1 LLATCSGNMSA
12 PLLGSVILSDTGLK
26 KAQAKVE
33 AASSKVSFSWI
44 TGEMITHVILS
55 TGLAA
60 AVYVAHSIVGYPLST
75 GAFIKMHLLLGVV
88 LGLLLVGRII
98 LGTSRV
104 SSVASTVQGFTKSCR
119 QMAVLSTFVA
129 ETLTSAA
136 GAETE
141 KKAIGKFRFELVRLL
156 NMAFYCFTLML
167 DGQKL
172 AVPPSSLQRPDG
184 SMHEMEILSA
194 VDNPTVMIC
203 KMIASLLEQQRA
215 AKRISNEQISVLM
228 NKISDLIEAYHL
240 SLSNVLAPTTS
251 TFASFTYT
259 MTVIFVYSLGPII
272 AINELEANSAFGSVG
287 LSLTIFYTL
296 IISLFYFGLYE
307 AGKPIDAPLS
317 GLTSTLAIDEMF
329 YILSD
334 DLSSLVDD
342 DSVPVFLPRPE

>member
-1 LLATCSGNMSA
+1 MSA
-12 PLLGSVILSDTGLK
+12 PLLGSVVLSDANLK

-33 AASSKVSFSWI
+33 AAASKVSFSWI
-44 TGEMITHVILS
+44 TAEMVTHVILS

-60 AVYVAHSIVGYPLST
+60 GVYVVHSIIAYPLST
-75 GAFIKMHLLLGVV
+75 GAFMKNHLLLGVV

-104 SSVASTVQGFTKSCR
+104 QTVASHVQQFTKSCR

-129 ETLTSAA
+129 ETLTVSA
-136 GAETE
+136 GAEME

-167 DGQKL
+167 EGQKL

-184 SMHEMEILSA
+184 SMQEMNILSA

-215 AKRISNEQISVLM
+215 AKRISNEQMSVLM
-228 NKISDLIEAYHL
+228 VKISDLIEAYHM

-251 TFASFTYT
+251 AFASFTYT
-259 MTVIFVYSLGPII
+259 MTVIFVYTVGPII
-272 AINELEANSAFGSVG
+272 AINELEANMQFGGVG

-296 IISLFYFGLYE
+296 LLSLFYFGLYE
-307 AGKPIDAPLS
+307 AGKPVDAPLAS
-317 GLTSTLAIDEMF
+317 LTATLAIEEMF
-329 YILSD
+329 YVLSD